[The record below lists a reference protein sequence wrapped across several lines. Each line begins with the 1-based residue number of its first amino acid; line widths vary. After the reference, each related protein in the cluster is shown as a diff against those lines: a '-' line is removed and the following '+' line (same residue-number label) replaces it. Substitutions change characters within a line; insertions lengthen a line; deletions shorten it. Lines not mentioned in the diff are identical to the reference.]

1 MDKEMDKKM
10 TEGKVSV
17 IIPVYNGA
25 AWIRECLESV
35 LSQTW
40 GDFEILVLDDHST
53 DGTTQ
58 IIQDMSRKDQRI
70 QLILRNGK
78 GVSAARNQG
87 IEQSD
92 GEYITFLDADDK
104 LDNRMLERLMQYLK
118 EEGSDMVSC
127 GYHRWTLDFKANQE
141 PEHREGG
148 QNVSVGQYTLK
159 RTEECA
165 DNYGGKAGE
174 KYIVRTVSQ
183 KSYVADY
190 LLHQYTHCWGILYR
204 RSVIGE
210 TRFREDLT
218 IGEDMMFLVDLLPK
232 LTKVSITDYKGY
244 YYRIN
249 EAGVTLR
256 PFVPA
261 YMDEI
266 KSWYLAADVIRKD
279 YPECLPQIESILA
292 VSGILVAGKIA
303 LLSRKDRKKY
313 RNYVQA
319 CQKTVKEALK
329 VPGARENL
337 PDGYGIKAVIFTY
350 CPWIYLKMY
359 HLWKGR

>member
-1 MDKEMDKKM
+1 MSRKI

-25 AWIRECLESV
+25 AWIEECLESV

-40 GDFEILVLDDHST
+40 ENFEVLVLDDHST

-58 IIQDMSRKDQRI
+58 IVQETARKDRRI

-87 IEQSD
+87 IEQSV

-104 LDNRMLERLMQYLK
+104 LDDRMLERMIWFLK

-127 GYHRWTLDFKANQE
+127 GYHKWTSNLKEDKESQCRADKQGEAYRQDISENIV
-141 PEHREGG
+141 EHNRKE
-148 QNVSVGQYTLK
+148 N
-159 RTEECA
+159 
-165 DNYGGKAGE
+165 
-174 KYIVRTVSQ
+174 VRTVDKQ
-183 KSYVADY
+183 DYVSDY
-190 LLHQYTHCWGILYR
+190 FLCRYTHCWGVLYK

-210 TRFREDLT
+210 VRFREDLT
-218 IGEDMMFLVDLLPK
+218 IGEDMMFLADLLPK
-232 LTKVSITDYKGY
+232 LSRISITDYKGY

-266 KSWYLAADVIRKD
+266 KSWKLASEIIRRD
-279 YPECLPQIESILA
+279 YPKCRPQVESILA

-303 LLSRKDRKKY
+303 VLPDKDRKKY
-313 RNYVQA
+313 AIYVKE
-319 CQKTVKEALK
+319 CQKTVKDALK
-329 VPGARENL
+329 VPGARKNL
-337 PDGYGIKAVIFTY
+337 PAGYGIKTIIFMY
-350 CPWIYLKMY
+350 CPWLYLKMY
-359 HLWKGR
+359 HLWKRGN

>member
-1 MDKEMDKKM
+1 MSRKI

-25 AWIRECLESV
+25 AWIEECLESV

-40 GDFEILVLDDHST
+40 ENFEVLVLDDHST

-58 IIQDMSRKDQRI
+58 IVQETARKDQRI

-87 IEQSD
+87 IEQSV

-104 LDNRMLERLMQYLK
+104 LDDRMLERMVWFLK
-118 EEGSDMVSC
+118 EEDSDMVSC
-127 GYHRWTLDFKANQE
+127 GYHKWTSDFKE
-141 PEHREGG
+141 
-148 QNVSVGQYTLK
+148 
-159 RTEECA
+159 
-165 DNYGGKAGE
+165 DNSKE
-174 KYIVRTVSQ
+174 TVRTVDKQ
-183 KSYVADY
+183 DYVSDY
-190 LLHQYTHCWGILYR
+190 FLCRHTHCWGVLYK

-210 TRFREDLT
+210 VRFREDLT
-218 IGEDMMFLVDLLPK
+218 IGEDMMFLADLLPK
-232 LTKVSITDYKGY
+232 LSRISITDYKGY

-266 KSWYLAADVIRKD
+266 KSWKLASEIIRRD
-279 YPECLPQIESILA
+279 YPKCRPQVESILA

-303 LLSRKDRKKY
+303 VLPDKDRKKY
-313 RNYVQA
+313 AIYVKE
-319 CQKTVKEALK
+319 CQKTVKDALK
-329 VPGARENL
+329 VPGARKNL
-337 PDGYGIKAVIFTY
+337 PAGYGIKTIIFMY
-350 CPWIYLKMY
+350 CPWLYLKMY
-359 HLWKGR
+359 HLWKRRN

>member
-1 MDKEMDKKM
+1 MSRKI

-25 AWIRECLESV
+25 AWIEECLESV

-40 GDFEILVLDDHST
+40 ENFEVLVLDDHST

-58 IIQDMSRKDQRI
+58 IVQETARKDQRI

-87 IEQSD
+87 IEQSV

-104 LDNRMLERLMQYLK
+104 LDDRMLERMVWFLK
-118 EEGSDMVSC
+118 EEDSDMVSC
-127 GYHRWTLDFKANQE
+127 GYHKWTSDFKE
-141 PEHREGG
+141 
-148 QNVSVGQYTLK
+148 
-159 RTEECA
+159 
-165 DNYGGKAGE
+165 DNSKE
-174 KYIVRTVSQ
+174 TVRTVDKQ
-183 KSYVADY
+183 DYVSGY
-190 LLHQYTHCWGILYR
+190 FLCRHTHCWGVLYK

-210 TRFREDLT
+210 VRFREDLT
-218 IGEDMMFLVDLLPK
+218 IGEDMMFLADLLPK
-232 LTKVSITDYKGY
+232 LSRISITDYKGY

-266 KSWYLAADVIRKD
+266 KSWKLASEIIRRD
-279 YPECLPQIESILA
+279 YPKCRPQVESILA

-303 LLSRKDRKKY
+303 VLPDKDRKKY
-313 RNYVQA
+313 AIYVKE
-319 CQKTVKEALK
+319 CQKTVKDALK
-329 VPGARENL
+329 VPGARKNL
-337 PDGYGIKAVIFTY
+337 PAGYGIKTIIFMY
-350 CPWIYLKMY
+350 CPWLYLKMY
-359 HLWKGR
+359 HLWKRRN

>member
-1 MDKEMDKKM
+1 MSRKI

-25 AWIRECLESV
+25 AWIEECLESV

-40 GDFEILVLDDHST
+40 ENFEVLVLDDHST

-58 IIQDMSRKDQRI
+58 IVQETARKDQRI

-87 IEQSD
+87 IEQSV

-104 LDNRMLERLMQYLK
+104 LDDRMLERMVWFLK
-118 EEGSDMVSC
+118 EEDSDMVSC
-127 GYHRWTLDFKANQE
+127 GYHKWTSDFKE
-141 PEHREGG
+141 
-148 QNVSVGQYTLK
+148 
-159 RTEECA
+159 
-165 DNYGGKAGE
+165 DNSKE
-174 KYIVRTVSQ
+174 TVRTMDKQDYVS
-183 KSYVADY
+183 DY
-190 LLHQYTHCWGILYR
+190 FLCRHTHCWGVLYK

-210 TRFREDLT
+210 VRFREDLT
-218 IGEDMMFLVDLLPK
+218 IGEDMMFLADLLPK
-232 LTKVSITDYKGY
+232 LSRISITDYKGY

-266 KSWYLAADVIRKD
+266 KSWKLASEIIRRD
-279 YPECLPQIESILA
+279 YPKCRPQVESILA

-303 LLSRKDRKKY
+303 VLPDKDRKKY
-313 RNYVQA
+313 AIYVKE
-319 CQKTVKEALK
+319 CQKTVKDALK
-329 VPGARENL
+329 VPGARKNL
-337 PDGYGIKAVIFTY
+337 PAGYGIKTIIFMY
-350 CPWIYLKMY
+350 CPWLYLKMY
-359 HLWKGR
+359 HLWKRRN

>member
-1 MDKEMDKKM
+1 MNKEMDKEM

-25 AWIRECLESV
+25 EWIRECLESV
-35 LSQTW
+35 ICQTW
-40 GDFEILVLDDHST
+40 DDFEILVLDDHST
-53 DGTTQ
+53 DGTTG
-58 IIQDMSRKDQRI
+58 IVEEMSQKDQRI
-70 QLILRNGK
+70 HLILRNGK
-78 GVSAARNQG
+78 GVSEARNQG
-87 IEQSD
+87 IAQSD

-104 LDNRMLERLMQYLK
+104 LDNRMLEKLVQFLK

-127 GYHRWTLDFKANQE
+127 GYHRWTLDLKKDKE
-141 PEHREGG
+141 P
-148 QNVSVGQYTLK
+148 K
-159 RTEECA
+159 CA
-165 DNYGGKAGE
+165 VK
-174 KYIVRTVSQ
+174 TVNNE
-183 KSYVADY
+183 SYVSDY

-218 IGEDMMFLVDLLPK
+218 IGEDMMFLVDLLPR
-232 LTKVSITDYKGY
+232 LSKVSITDYKGY

-261 YMDEI
+261 YMDEMR
-266 KSWYLAADVIRKD
+266 SWYLAADVIGKD
-279 YPECLPQIESILA
+279 YPECLPRIESILA

-303 LLSRKDRKKY
+303 LLPGRDRKKY
-313 RNYVQA
+313 RNYVQE

-329 VPGARENL
+329 VPGARDNL
-337 PDGYGIKAVIFTY
+337 PAGYGIKTVIFTY

-359 HLWKGR
+359 HLWKSR

>member
-25 AWIRECLESV
+25 AWISECLESV

-118 EEGSDMVSC
+118 EESSDMASC
-127 GYHRWTLDFKANQE
+127 GYHRWTLDFKAEQE
-141 PEHREGG
+141 PDHAG
-148 QNVSVGQYTLK
+148 K
-159 RTEECA
+159 EE
-165 DNYGGKAGE
+165 E
-174 KYIVRTVSQ
+174 KYIVRTVNNE
-183 KSYVADY
+183 SYVSDY

-266 KSWYLAADVIRKD
+266 KSWHLAADVIRKD

-303 LLSRKDRKKY
+303 LLPGNDREKY
-313 RNYVQA
+313 CNYVRE
-319 CQKTVKEALK
+319 CRKTVKEALK
-329 VPGARENL
+329 VPGARKNM
-337 PDGYGIKAVIFTY
+337 PAGYGIKTVMFTC

-359 HLWKGR
+359 HLWKSR

>member
-1 MDKEMDKKM
+1 MNRKI

-25 AWIRECLESV
+25 AWIRECMESV

-40 GDFEILVLDDHST
+40 DSFEVLVLDDHST
-53 DGTTQ
+53 DGTTR
-58 IIQDMSRKDQRI
+58 IIQEMSQKDQRI

-104 LDNRMLERLMQYLK
+104 LDGRMLERLIRCLK
-118 EEGSDMVSC
+118 EEDSDMVSC
-127 GYHRWTLDFKANQE
+127 GYYSWTASKNIVECDRKE
-141 PEHREGG
+141 
-148 QNVSVGQYTLK
+148 NV
-159 RTEECA
+159 R
-165 DNYGGKAGE
+165 
-174 KYIVRTVSQ
+174 IVSKQDYVS
-183 KSYVADY
+183 DY
-190 LLHQYTHCWGILYR
+190 FLCRYTHCWGVLYK
-204 RSVIGE
+204 RSVIGNV
-210 TRFREDLT
+210 RFREDLT
-218 IGEDMMFLVDLLPK
+218 IGEDMMFLADLLPR
-232 LTKVSITDYKGY
+232 LSKVSITDYKGY

-266 KSWYLAADVIRKD
+266 KSWKLAAEIIRRD
-279 YPECLPQIESILA
+279 YPKCQPQVESILA

-303 LLSRKDRKKY
+303 VLSGQERKKY
-313 RNYVQA
+313 DNYVQE
-319 CQKTVKEALK
+319 CRKTVKDALK
-329 VPGARENL
+329 MQGARKNL
-337 PDGYGIKAVIFTY
+337 PAGYGIKTMLFIH

-359 HLWKGR
+359 HFWKSR